1 MPSQTRIPFETLA
14 DLVDDRLSESEAAE
28 VKRRLAD
35 ADPRTQ
41 ADLAWLQAL
50 AAFRR
55 TMPLEAPPKRVRE
68 TLLTHFR
75 RGAEG
80 RRPERAEGRHRQ
92 GFFPRLVAQL
102 TFDSRL
108 QPALVGARGGPTEPG
123 QLLYTTDRMDIELH
137 LLPAES
143 GQVRILGQA
152 LPRDPDLNVANC
164 AVQLLAGEREVG
176 LTSTSTLGE
185 FSFEAVPGG
194 GYTLVLVSEEGEVEL
209 EHVDL
214 TAGGTD

>member
-1 MPSQTRIPFETLA
+1 MPSQTRISLKTLA
-14 DLVDDRLSESEAAE
+14 DLVDGRLSEGEAAE
-28 VKRRLAD
+28 VRSRLAD

-50 AAFRR
+50 ATFRR
-55 TMPLEAPPKRVRE
+55 AMPLEAPPKRVRE
-68 TLLTHFR
+68 TLCTHFR
-75 RGAEG
+75 RWAEG
-80 RRPERAEGRHRQ
+80 RRRPSLFQ
-92 GFFPRLVAQL
+92 RLVAQL

-108 QPALVGARGGPTEPG
+108 QPALASARGRPTASG

-137 LLPAES
+137 LLPAGP

-152 LPRDPDLNVANC
+152 LARDPDLNVADC
-164 AVQLLAGEREVG
+164 AVQLLAGEREIG

-185 FSFEAVPGG
+185 FTFEAVPGG
-194 GYTLVLVSEEGEVEL
+194 DYTLVLVSEEGEVEL

-214 TAGGTD
+214 TTG